1 MLASWKFILQYAKI
15 YKDVDIELI
24 DRLKT
29 VRPVKFCK
37 LTRSGAWEI
46 LHNLSIDRETSLKIL
61 EATHPICKLIRLN
74 PFSLFSQI
82 DFYSIKYL

>member
-1 MLASWKFILQYAKI
+1 MLASWKFILDYAQI
-15 YKDVDIELI
+15 DEDVDIELI

-29 VRPVKFCK
+29 VRPVTFCNI
-37 LTRSGAWEI
+37 TRSDAWET

-82 DFYSIKYL
+82 NF